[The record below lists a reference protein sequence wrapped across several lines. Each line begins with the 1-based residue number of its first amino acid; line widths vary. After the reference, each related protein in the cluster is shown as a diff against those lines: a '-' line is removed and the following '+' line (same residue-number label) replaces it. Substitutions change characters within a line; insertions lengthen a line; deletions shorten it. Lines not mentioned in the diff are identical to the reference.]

1 MGIESPFGGN
11 PRFLGENADEFQ
23 GPFAYDPKMARKEES
38 EAKKA
43 QRQFESQKQGSYKSG
58 LQEGYDALDIS
69 THEDAFT
76 KAPVPNYSNGQIE
89 RKSEQQVVNNFPN
102 PGGEKVEATLS
113 INKNGI
119 PKRSKKKP
127 SKIIAGGPSLTSSDG
142 VLDPRLA
149 KDGLYETYDDPSQE
163 DGKGYK
169 HIGNFDSFLNADD
182 QDVRQKAR
190 VGSIAQNSSARKAVI
205 EDIRV
210 QKEEI
215 TGKLAELLASK
226 NSSMDGNVMY
236 DGNKISLADADIE
249 IGNLQKKRAELIQQK
264 AKSDALFGSGR
275 AGDDLRYATQKAL
288 SEGRNPEEDPII
300 KSLRKSYET
309 LGREVD
315 KLDLT
320 MPDDVAQNPIA
331 KKQFYENKGLEM
343 EAKDRANLIKGN
355 FDAQT
360 AKTDL
365 ENTEAARN
373 HFFATAPFETLR
385 SQTDALVEDTNKMRE
400 ENAKNWEN
408 MSERD
413 RQLFVERFKGRQ
425 ESISRAKEQ
434 LSKMVPDVNKSAE
447 ETNARFNANQELQK
461 KAVENHNLQIEK
473 LNNEMKIKADAV
485 HQRAVAAND
494 KYRVEQQQKFEGL
507 NTELQKAVLSKKDKD
522 ITDITKKM
530 VDQGMLS
537 EERVKQAVVEY
548 KKAVNSNDK
557 QSDFVDALGS
567 VLRASM
573 VASQETARGAYSIAA
588 NSLRAMINGKDPMPD
603 MAPQGLQAVTS
614 VLGKA
619 SLLANPVKG
628 VQDAISAAG
637 QRVGNKI
644 LEFGIRHSSKIKSL
658 AEVTADVLEASA
670 QAAKENK
677 DAINKTMYVDPSFE
691 AGITGQVLK
700 TLGESPWTMAPYAF
714 GEIGIPIAGALNV
727 SRLYSEAREDQDQSY
742 QAKLQEFKSG
752 KIKEE
757 PQAMTEEEA
766 HRSALQYALPAGM
779 IDTIADKIGFD
790 LLKGGFKVG
799 GKLAP
804 KTLGE
809 FFEATAKSLARD
821 GEQALPLYMSAPLGG
836 AVESISETSQQVILN
851 GLAQQYKN
859 WDPKREWT
867 QELAQ
872 SAIVGGLAGI
882 LFPVMGHVSGGV
894 YKKYVTLPQM
904 ALDNAGLDEVANQF
918 RSHSQ
923 DVEVGGWAKFA
934 QAIMPE
940 SAEPAQALGAKV
952 LNTPESQLRGTGVKW
967 VIANGIKIDARINQ
981 LQAEIDS
988 LPPSEGKS
996 QRQERNHLLMMRA
1009 NLVSALQNDANTRSQ
1024 LWKEI
1029 SELPNEPLRKGE
1041 QNLHDLALVV
1051 AKFSMGAP
1059 LTEEEMKM
1067 KANGM
1072 PIIQNAQLV
1081 QMKLALQNRDPARED
1096 GNKAVS
1102 PAFMRLIAGKLPTL
1116 EAVIE
1121 SNQALLEG
1129 TPGVADEGAVP
1140 PKLSEAPSKE
1150 QIIAERK
1157 AVGEEY
1163 DKANQPTRA
1172 PSETTKTAQPSP
1184 SMPTWNVAW
1193 KRGKASGTSQV
1204 SAPTS
1209 GQAKLEA
1216 LKQLKA
1222 ENLPGQISIGPAE
1235 QAEQQDLI
1243 PSEQQPLINRAKE
1256 LARRGSPISVNRYLR
1271 RLKGNT
1277 PEEKLADAKQRL
1289 TAFAMGMKSKYG
1301 QTVRFSENKSLTMPI
1316 FANQSEDGNVTIN
1329 INPDFFL
1336 KNDPE
1341 HNNRSFAEEIF
1352 HAADFIASNLEAEK
1366 AGRTDKHTFWRE
1378 RRSSL
1383 YSKLKEIG
1391 KTNEDVAKA
1400 IIYSASLYVDE
1411 GPLRGKLFDKE
1422 GQNGGLSVE
1431 DTIGLIDAEQSFND
1445 AAFMAELLRQLN
1457 SPRTTEGRVEFG
1469 RARNDAKRGKYA
1481 SLKEAISVVTNYLK
1495 QVYRAIK
1502 GIRDGLKDN
1511 PEVAQELD
1519 ATLQSIRDVL
1529 NEKDTEEPPLDS
1541 GLVKKLKDRGL
1552 TTAEINKM
1560 TPEEAQNRANT
1571 PIQGPAQGLDPERL
1585 KNQKSNNV
1593 RGTKYGGVKFDY
1605 VVVPRGKLNNMAGTE
1620 LQPRNRSGDPDYT
1633 KEALERANELDPN
1646 KLLQG
1651 NELDTGAPTVI
1662 ASGDNPYSIN
1672 KDGFDIIAG
1681 HGRNESIGLAPDERR
1696 QAYIDEMRRMYP
1708 ELNDEINAILES
1720 GEMPVLVRKI
1730 NWDATKDSSLGTP
1743 TQQLRRIARDANLGT
1758 GNSNQ
1763 TEVSLSDAMEV
1774 KDDVTLSAPPEADG
1788 SLLDPAGNPLGDR
1801 EVLDKWFKI
1810 FGSPREYK
1818 SGNGYTKSF
1827 EDRVRNAIVA
1837 YTFAPVNE
1845 NGQIKLDKDTFNL
1858 INTLV
1863 SENVAKE
1870 ANLSSLRDGLHK
1882 AAPSLFRVR
1891 QKFQELE
1898 NKLPQEAKDSNPI
1911 TNIQKALV
1919 AYLGYRSEQI
1929 NAGLKVSD
1937 IEFDKF
1943 VNQGQLFGEVITPN
1957 QAMILA
1963 PMVQKNGENGLLEA
1977 GQGALAPIASI
1988 KDAHSI
1994 KDSPD
1999 RIAAYLSAY
2008 ANAIADAYSEYGA
2021 DAVFPG
2027 MERKL
2032 TTEENASIIKGAL
2045 EMAGAIYPKGQRAPE
2060 PQMPNTASNK
2070 SLGAK
2075 SIEAVKVA
2083 KEFVSY
2089 WSGVVSES
2097 QKHAKDFGNTFDEAS
2112 LMERPVYGKDARD
2125 KNMANFVSAVAKVM
2139 GGRDFMRPDLVT
2151 DKDEIK
2157 EPQLSKS
2164 ADESGGLAFISN
2176 KEDFDKANY
2185 LADYFGI
2192 KGKTTLGDILNRAK
2206 ALGRDNNQNLGA
2218 KSLPSISPVRE
2229 LRKLTNDLKNGKITE
2244 LDLAVKVGQL
2254 VSDIED
2260 QRDQRM
2266 VEKIFKERVRGPD
2279 FVEQKLLEAKRNG
2292 SLSVGQVEM
2301 ARFLLRENPNLAEG
2315 LGISIRGAKEQ
2326 EDIGGI
2332 YNPFNRVMTLIKDR
2346 GNESVAVHEIL
2357 HHAERMMP
2365 KDVQEGI
2372 KVEWSKAYSKAIQD
2386 ATAKND
2392 TKRIELLT
2400 EMFTSLIGD
2409 QAPSESVMK
2418 AFDDNSLSRDDYQL
2432 VNPSEFWAV
2441 NASRIVADRSQTMG
2455 WVEKARQWL
2464 KEFYQLA
2471 KGAIGLQSDS
2481 PILKGLAEVIQSEG
2495 YFQSKGM
2502 LSGGLKSLASKFTD
2516 EQLFNNDENAETEQ
2530 EVGATEESVK
2540 NAGIVRNI
2548 IAPPEK
2554 VKRGSSNGEKNERT
2568 QPGGKLINSFV
2579 RSSIAERFY
2588 IRGYSQDELREL
2600 AYDKIMDLLSK
2611 SPAGQKIAK
2620 QYLSA
2625 NSEFLNDNLI
2635 NAKGGAEISER
2646 KEGQMELVKT
2656 LVARAKSEGNATP
2669 TGADLMAFMTAEEK
2683 AKGFTETEIESA
2695 RSERHLFN
2703 YVLRSLTNMVA
2714 KMTGN
2719 EESEGKII
2727 AQSQIEN
2734 RYNNL
2739 SPEADTEEMA
2749 ENMYGNQA
2757 GVETT
2762 ISNIPLEEVYENIER
2777 SLQNTTP
2784 ERIMRSILGNLG
2796 GKDGPMDLHA
2806 RGLSFSQIADELN
2819 LTGTQ
2824 RDDAKVWRSIQEGYQ
2839 RMQVALDAIRKRKSE
2854 LESLRNPTEEDE
2866 ATLDEINEYLGGFS
2880 KKDLEAINAKAKEKE
2895 EFQKA
2900 LDESRLEKGESVQ
2913 QSLFAKVPDAR
2924 IVTKYYELQ
2933 DKIRAGEVTPRELD
2947 MYDKIESMAIKYK
2960 WPGVPVQTRLFELA
2974 SIMRRTKDSN
2984 TQTDLNVKQMEL
2996 MLDDDTLSGLNGN
3009 LKAKTIA
3016 RMSEDQ
3022 LLNELEGD
3030 WLTEEELQQAM
3041 ADEEAGKSRGL
3052 ADYGESENASAGVRA
3067 SQEATPRPAVK
3078 KLEDTARG
3086 SDSISDR
3093 DILARMREEG
3103 VQLSDEET
3111 FAARRVSN
3119 KLWDEAI
3126 ESGDE
3131 TQINRAFLV
3140 TRDYIRSGTEQA
3152 RGLAAR
3158 RGRSQEDAHRDAIL
3172 SPILPT
3178 ENELKKEAATQA
3190 VKARREASSKRAQVE
3205 DAKSKL
3211 SKQDQQRPDWKEWF
3225 DTQEKEIAEHK
3236 KTIADGGR
3244 SKAEE
3249 VVVDKKRKKA
3259 EEALAVTGR
3268 NLATLETEN
3277 TIHKLRTGETMN
3289 QILGKIGDPILR
3301 EAVRMYTQGMAVK
3314 DIEKTLG
3321 KKGLKNDINKAI
3333 VNGLQPEMDRRFQ
3346 RLYDEVAE
3354 KGLTKKQL
3362 IARLKKLSN
3371 GQSLLAKGMD
3381 NQDDGSPL
3389 TQEEARQITQEMFG
3403 LTTEGLNREKSEQL
3417 FNYKDQVQVSKIQ
3430 SLITEG
3436 VDGPASWGKIASDV
3450 FASFIFSG
3458 APSLVANVGLTTIAW
3473 ASVPAHL
3480 FAEAI
3485 TSRMKGDVKMAYGD
3499 EIIGTPY
3506 KNIGEA
3512 VSGGITE
3519 AKSALASIK
3528 IGALNAAWAKA
3539 CDAFKNE
3546 FSSFGED
3553 QGMANQGLT
3562 ERESGIITKS
3572 IPGFTGKV
3580 VRAGINLLLSGDEFT
3595 KNFRA
3600 NMYVGA
3606 FAYRVGKAKGLS
3618 GTDLTDFV
3626 ENQIADKSSIAWDLA
3641 VKRTLRDTFGQNLA
3655 SEENVS
3661 RKTLGKT
3668 RSIGEGFG
3676 IVPQAAR
3683 NINAGIAKMAQQASQ
3698 TDGIGNITIGG
3709 RSFSPAEFAL
3719 RFAQSFFILIKSPY
3733 NIARAAAAY
3742 SPLAGLNVIARN
3754 AAGTRT
3760 TIDPETGK
3768 TIKYMQAEDYEAS
3781 VQRHTEAMLGMMGMA
3796 ALWSAFEGDDDDD
3809 EKRVFGLSWMPK
3821 ILITGSSDKGPKTR
3835 YGNQA
3840 TTITVG
3846 GYSFPYGRYEPLSG
3860 LAYLADLAREAKQIQ
3875 KGRGS
3880 AGARVQQW
3888 ASDFISYPFSK
3899 TFSKSWRDLAKFASV
3914 KGVPEVM
3921 QNRIASVVV
3930 PNFFRRL
3937 FEPGA
3942 VTAGEEE
3949 WDSERLS
3956 GWSWNEMGGWIN
3968 ATLPGLPSMLSEAGV
3983 KGVASEGL
3991 PPRSL
3996 ADLSVKKRNVAVS
4009 ETIAKRI
4016 LPDRAARLIGG
4027 ITRGL
4032 VPEGGFYEAPAKT
4045 RLEKFISA
4053 YNARYPQT
4061 SYNPKPPNKFVQIKD
4076 KNGISKNEQM
4086 TPREY
4091 KMMLEMA
4098 SKLGTARINS
4108 VLSDENIANPT
4119 ENVRKLVDKIREDAV
4134 SSAREAVKRARRYQN
4149 EKAVEPASS

>member
-23 GPFAYDPKMARKEES
+23 GPFAYDPRMARKEES

-89 RKSEQQVVNNFPN
+89 RKSEQQVVKNFPN

-119 PKRSKKKP
+119 PKRAKNKP
-127 SKIIAGGPSLTSSDG
+127 LQIIAGGPSLTSSDG

-149 KDGLYETYDDPSQE
+149 KDGLYEAYDDPSQE

-169 HIGNFDSFLNADD
+169 HIGGFDSFLNADD
-182 QDVRQKAR
+182 QDVRQKAEF
-190 VGSIAQNSSARKAVI
+190 GSMKQNLASRKAVK
-205 EDIRV
+205 DDFRV

-236 DGNKISLADADIE
+236 EGNKISLADADTE
-249 IGNLQKKRAELIQQK
+249 IGNLQKKRGELTQQHAGAET
-264 AKSDALFGSGR
+264 LFASR
-275 AGDDLRYATQKAL
+275 KAGDDLRYATQKAL

-320 MPDDVAQNPIA
+320 MPDDVAKNPIA
-331 KKQFYENKGLEM
+331 KKQFYENKGLEL

-355 FDAQT
+355 YDAQI
-360 AKTDL
+360 AKADL

-373 HFFATAPFETLR
+373 HFFSTAPFETLR

-408 MSERD
+408 MSEGD
-413 RQLFVERFKGRQ
+413 RQIFVERFKGRQ
-425 ESISRAKEQ
+425 EAIARAKEQ

-447 ETNARFNANQELQK
+447 ETNAKFNASEEVQK
-461 KAVENHNLQIEK
+461 KALENQNLQIEK

-485 HQRAVAAND
+485 YQRAVTAND

-507 NTELQKAVLSKKDKD
+507 NTELQKAVLGKKDKD
-522 ITDITKKM
+522 ITDITSKM
-530 VDQGMLS
+530 VNQGLLS

-548 KKAVNSNDK
+548 KKAVSSNDK
-557 QSDFVDALGS
+557 QSDMVDALGTI
-567 VLRASM
+567 LRGSM
-573 VASQETARGAYSIAA
+573 VASQETARGAYTIAS
-588 NSLRAMINGKDPMPD
+588 NSLRAMINGQDPMPD
-603 MAPQGLQAVTS
+603 IAPQGLQAVTS
-614 VLGKA
+614 VLGRA
-619 SLLANPVKG
+619 SLFANPIKG

-644 LEFGIRHSSKIKSL
+644 LEFGIKNSSKVKSL
-658 AEVTADVLEASA
+658 VEVTADVLEASA
-670 QAAKENK
+670 QAAKDNK
-677 DAINKTMYVDPSFE
+677 DAINKTIKVDPAFE
-691 AGITGQVLK
+691 ASIQGQVLK
-700 TLGESPWTMAPYAF
+700 TIGEAPWTMAPYAF
-714 GEIGIPIAGALNV
+714 GQIGIPIGGALNV

-742 QAKLQEFKSG
+742 QAKLQDFKSG

-766 HRSALQYALPAGM
+766 HRGALQYALPAGV
-779 IDTIADKIGFD
+779 IDTIADKIGFN
-790 LLKGGFKVG
+790 LLKGGLKAG
-799 GKLAP
+799 
-804 KTLGE
+804 KTLSPKSLSE
-809 FFEATAKSLARD
+809 FFEAVSKSLARD
-821 GEQALPLYMSAPLGG
+821 GEQALPILMSAPLGG
-836 AVESISETSQQVILN
+836 VVESVSETSQQAILN
-851 GLAQQYKN
+851 GLATKYKN

-904 ALDNAGLDEVANQF
+904 ALDNAGLDQIANEF
-918 RSHSQ
+918 RTHSQ
-923 DVEVGGWAKFA
+923 DVETGGWAKFA

-940 SAEPAQALGAKV
+940 GSEPMQALGAKA
-952 LNTPESQLRGTGVKW
+952 LNTPEAQLRGTGVKW
-967 VIANGIKIDARINQ
+967 VIANGIKIDARLNQ

-988 LPPSEGKS
+988 LPASEGRDL
-996 QRQERNHLLMMRA
+996 RQERNHLLMMRA
-1009 NLVSALQNDANTRSQ
+1009 SLVGSLQNDANIRSQ

-1096 GNKAVS
+1096 GNRAVS
-1102 PAFMRLIAGKLPTL
+1102 PSFMRLIAGKLPTL

-1129 TPGVADEGAVP
+1129 TSGVAEEGAVP
-1140 PKLSEAPSKE
+1140 PKLSEAPSNE
-1150 QIIAERK
+1150 EIIAERK
-1157 AVGEEY
+1157 AVGEAY
-1163 DKANQPTRA
+1163 DKAMQPTQT
-1172 PSETTKTAQPSP
+1172 PSEPTQTAQPSP

-1193 KRGKASGTSQV
+1193 KRGKASGTSRV

-1256 LARRGSPISVNRYLR
+1256 LARRGSPLSINRYLR

-1277 PEEKLADAKQRL
+1277 PEERLADAKQRL
-1289 TAFAMGMKSKYG
+1289 TSFAIGMKSKYG
-1301 QTVRFSENKSLTMPI
+1301 QKVSFDEDRSLSFRMP
-1316 FANQSEDGNVTIN
+1316 FLTEQSEDGSVTIK
-1329 INPDFFL
+1329 INPDYFIRS
-1336 KNDPE
+1336 DPE
-1341 HNNRSFAEEIF
+1341 LNNRMLAEEIF
-1352 HAADFIASNLEAEK
+1352 HAADIIASNLEAEK
-1366 AGRTDKHTFWRE
+1366 AGRTDKKTYWKE
-1378 RRSSL
+1378 RRSGL
-1383 YSKLKEIG
+1383 YNKLRDIG
-1391 KTNEDVAKA
+1391 RTNEVVAKA
-1400 IIYSASLYVDE
+1400 ILSSASLYADLE
-1411 GPLRGKLFDKE
+1411 NKE
-1422 GQNGGLSVE
+1422 GGLSVD
-1431 DTIGLIDAEQSFND
+1431 DTIGVIDQDQNFND
-1445 AAFMAELLRQLN
+1445 AAFMSELLRQLN
-1457 SPRTTEGRVEFG
+1457 SVRTTEGLVEIR
-1469 RARNDAKRGKYA
+1469 RAVSDTKSRKYS
-1481 SLKEAISVVTNYLK
+1481 SLKEAISFVTNYLK
-1495 QVYRAIK
+1495 QVYRAVR

-1529 NEKDTEEPPLDS
+1529 DEKDTEEPPLDS

-1552 TTAEINKM
+1552 TTAEINKL
-1560 TPEEAQNRANT
+1560 TPEEAQNRANA
-1571 PIQGPAQGLDPERL
+1571 PIQGAPAGLNPERL

-1605 VVVPRGKLNNMAGTE
+1605 IVVPRGKLNNMAGTE

-1633 KEALERANELDPN
+1633 REALERANELDPN

-1662 ASGDNPYSIN
+1662 ASADNPYGISQ
-1672 KDGFDIIAG
+1672 DGFDIIAG
-1681 HGRNESIGLAPDERR
+1681 HGRNESIGIAPDERR

-1788 SLLDPAGNPLGDR
+1788 SLLDPAGNPLGNR

-1870 ANLSSLRDGLHK
+1870 ANLSNLREGLHK
-1882 AAPSLFRVR
+1882 ASPSLFRVR

-1898 NKLPQEAKDSNPI
+1898 SKLPQEAKDSNPI

-1929 NAGLKVSD
+1929 NAGLPVSD

-1963 PMVQKNGENGLLEA
+1963 PMVQKNGENGFLEV
-1977 GQGALAPIASI
+1977 GQGALTPLASI

-1994 KDSPD
+1994 KDSPE

-2045 EMAGAIYPKGQRAPE
+2045 ERAGAIYPKGQRAPE
-2060 PQMPNTASNK
+2060 PQMPNTASNNQ
-2070 SLGAK
+2070 SLKAK
-2075 SIEAVKVA
+2075 SI
-2083 KEFVSY
+2083 
-2089 WSGVVSES
+2089 
-2097 QKHAKDFGNTFDEAS
+2097 
-2112 LMERPVYGKDARD
+2112 
-2125 KNMANFVSAVAKVM
+2125 
-2139 GGRDFMRPDLVT
+2139 
-2151 DKDEIK
+2151 
-2157 EPQLSKS
+2157 
-2164 ADESGGLAFISN
+2164 
-2176 KEDFDKANY
+2176 
-2185 LADYFGI
+2185 
-2192 KGKTTLGDILNRAK
+2192 
-2206 ALGRDNNQNLGA
+2206 
-2218 KSLPSISPVRE
+2218 SPLRE
-2229 LRKLTNDLKNGKITE
+2229 LRTLTSDLKNGKITE

-2326 EDIGGI
+2326 ENVGGI
-2332 YNPFNRVMTLIKDR
+2332 YNPFNRVMTLIKDG

-2372 KVEWSKAYSKAIQD
+2372 KVEWSKAYSKAIQE
-2386 ATAKND
+2386 ATENND

-2400 EMFTSLIGD
+2400 EMFTSLVGD
-2409 QAPSESVMK
+2409 RAPSESVMK
-2418 AFDDNSLSRDDYQL
+2418 AFDNNSLSRDDYQL

-2441 NASRIVADRSQTMG
+2441 NASRIVADRSQTIG

-2464 KEFYQLA
+2464 NEFYQLA

-2481 PILKGLAEVIQSEG
+2481 PILKGLAEVLQSEG
-2495 YFQSKGM
+2495 DFKSKGM
-2502 LSGGLKSLASKFTD
+2502 LSGGLKSLASKFSD
-2516 EQLFNNDENAETEQ
+2516 EQLFDNDENAETDQ

-2554 VKRGSSNGEKNERT
+2554 VKRGSGNGEKNERT

-2579 RSSIAERFY
+2579 RSSIADRFY

-2625 NSEFLNDNLI
+2625 NP
-2635 NAKGGAEISER
+2635 AEAIER
-2646 KEGQMELVKT
+2646 KEGQMELVKA

-2683 AKGFTETEIESA
+2683 AKGFTEAEIESA
-2695 RSERHLFN
+2695 RAERHLFN

-2762 ISNIPLEEVYENIER
+2762 ISNIPLEELTENLDRNLED
-2777 SLQNTTP
+2777 SDSK
-2784 ERIMRSILGNLG
+2784 EMMMRFIGDLA
-2796 GKDGPMDLHA
+2796 KPMALHA
-2806 RGLSFSQIADELN
+2806 QGMSYSDIADDLGI
-2819 LTGTQ
+2819 TGTD
-2824 RDDAKVWRSIQEGYQ
+2824 RNDAKVWRMVQEGYQ
-2839 RMQVALDAIRKRKSE
+2839 RMQIGLDAIQSKKAQ
-2854 LESLRNPTEEDE
+2854 LEAKGNLTEKEE
-2866 ATLDEINEYLGGFS
+2866 STLDDLNEYLGGFS

-2947 MYDKIESMAIKYK
+2947 MFDKIESMAIKYN

-2974 SIMRRTKDSN
+2974 NIMRRTKDST
-2984 TQTDLNVKQMEL
+2984 TQTDANAKQMEL
-2996 MLDDDTLSGLNGN
+2996 MLDDDTLSGLNGR
-3009 LKAKTIA
+3009 LGAKTIA
-3016 RMSEDQ
+3016 RMGEEQ
-3022 LLNELEGD
+3022 LLQELEGD

-3126 ESGDE
+3126 DSGDE

-3158 RGRSQEDAHRDAIL
+3158 RGRSQEDAHRDAII

-3178 ENELKKEAATQA
+3178 ENELKKESATQV

-3225 DTQEKEIAEHK
+3225 EAQEREIAEHK

-3268 NLATLETEN
+3268 SLATLEAEN
-3277 TIHKLRTGETMN
+3277 TAHKLRTGDTMN
-3289 QILGKIGDPILR
+3289 QILSKIGDPLLR

-3333 VNGLQPEMDRRFQ
+3333 VNGLQPEVDRRFQ
-3346 RLYDEVAE
+3346 RLYEEVAE
-3354 KGLTKKQL
+3354 KKLTKRQL

-3371 GQSLLAKGMD
+3371 GESLMAKSDKQD
-3381 NQDDGSPL
+3381 NEAPL
-3389 TQEEARQITQEMFG
+3389 TQEEARQTILEAFG
-3403 LTTEGLNREKSEQL
+3403 LTSEGLNRESSAPL
-3417 FNYKDQVQVSKIQ
+3417 FNYGDRSQVSKVN
-3430 SLITEG
+3430 SLLNESVG
-3436 VDGPASWGKIASDV
+3436 EPASWAKVASDV
-3450 FASFIFSG
+3450 FASFIFTGS
-3458 APSLVANVGLTTIAW
+3458 PSLVANVGLTPFAPIT
-3473 ASVPAHL
+3473 VPLHL
-3480 FAEAI
+3480 FAEAL
-3485 TSRMKGDVKMAYGD
+3485 TSRMKGNVQMAYGD
-3499 EIIGTPY
+3499 EVIGTPY
-3506 KNIGEA
+3506 RNIGEA
-3512 VSGGITE
+3512 VVGGISE
-3519 AKSALASIK
+3519 AGATFSAIKS
-3528 IGALNAAWAKA
+3528 GALKAAWAKA
-3539 CDAFKNE
+3539 VEAFNNE

-3553 QGMANQGLT
+3553 QGVVSQGLT
-3562 ERESGIITKS
+3562 ERESGMVTKS
-3572 IPGFTGKV
+3572 IPGKTGKV
-3580 VRAGINLLLSGDEFT
+3580 IRAGINALLAGDEFT

-3618 GTDLTDFV
+3618 GAELTDFV
-3626 ENQIADKSSIAWDLA
+3626 ENQIADKESIAWDLA
-3641 VKRTLRDTFGQNLA
+3641 VKRTLRDTFGQNL
-3655 SEENVS
+3655 SKEGKNFKS
-3661 RKTLGKT
+3661 LGELT
-3668 RSIGEGFG
+3668 GTIPE
-3676 IVPQAAR
+3676 AAR
-3683 NINAGIAKMAQQASQ
+3683 SVNSKLGAYADQQKFAGI
-3698 TDGIGNITIGG
+3698 NIGG
-3709 RSFSPAEFAL
+3709 RKFSPAEFATK
-3719 RFAQSFFILIKSPY
+3719 FFQSFFLLIKSPY
-3733 NIARAAAAY
+3733 NIARASAAY
-3742 SPLAGLNVIARN
+3742 SPLAGINVLARN
-3754 AAGTRT
+3754 ARGTET
-3760 TIDPETGK
+3760 TLDPNTGK
-3768 TIKYMQAEDYEAS
+3768 QIKFMDADDYNAS
-3781 VQRHTEAMLGMMGMA
+3781 LQRHTEALIGMAGMA

-3809 EKRVFGLSWMPK
+3809 EKTVFGLPWMPK
-3821 ILITGSSDKGPKTR
+3821 ILITGSSDSGPKTR

-3840 TTITVG
+3840 TTIKIG
-3846 GYSFPYGRYEPLSG
+3846 NISIPYGRYEPLSG
-3860 LAYLADLAREAKQIQ
+3860 LAYLADMAREAKQIQ

-3880 AGARVQQW
+3880 ADARVANW
-3888 ASDFISYPFSK
+3888 VRDFISYPFSK
-3899 TFSKSWRDLAKFASV
+3899 TFSKSFRDIAKLSSV
-3914 KGVPEVM
+3914 KGAGDVL
-3921 QNRIASVVV
+3921 QNRVASLVV

-3942 VTAGEEE
+3942 VTVGEEA
-3949 WDSERLS
+3949 WDAERLS
-3956 GWSWNEMGGWIN
+3956 GWSWTEMGGWVN
-3968 ATLPGLPSMLSEAGV
+3968 ATLPGLPSLLSEAGV
-3983 KGVASEGL
+3983 KNQLSEGL
-3991 PPRSL
+3991 PPRYL
-3996 ADLSVKKRNVAVS
+3996 ADLSPKKRDVS
-4009 ETIAKRI
+4009 IAEKIAKKVGV
-4016 LPDRAARLIGG
+4016 PDRASRLIGG
-4027 ITRGL
+4027 ITKGL
-4032 VPEGGFYEAPAKT
+4032 TPSGIAYEAPEKT

-4076 KNGISKNEQM
+4076 KDGISKNEQM

-4119 ENVRKLVDKIREDAV
+4119 DNIRKLVDKIREDAV

>member
-11 PRFLGENADEFQ
+11 PRFLGENADKFQ

-89 RKSEQQVVNNFPN
+89 RKSEQQVVKNFPN

-119 PKRSKKKP
+119 PKRAKNKP
-127 SKIIAGGPSLTSSDG
+127 LQIIAGGPSLTSSDG

-149 KDGLYETYDDPSQE
+149 KDGLYEAYDDPSQE

-169 HIGNFDSFLNADD
+169 HIGGFDSFLNADD
-182 QDVRQKAR
+182 QDVRQKAEF
-190 VGSIAQNSSARKAVI
+190 GSMKQNLASRKAVK
-205 EDIRV
+205 DDFRV

-236 DGNKISLADADIE
+236 EGNKISLADADTE
-249 IGNLQKKRAELIQQK
+249 IGNLQKKRGELTQQHAGAET
-264 AKSDALFGSGR
+264 LFASR
-275 AGDDLRYATQKAL
+275 KAGDDLRYATQKAL

-320 MPDDVAQNPIA
+320 LPDDVAKNPIA
-331 KKQFYENKGLEM
+331 KKQFYENKGLEL

-355 FDAQT
+355 YDAQI
-360 AKTDL
+360 AKADL

-373 HFFATAPFETLR
+373 HFFSTAPFETLR

-408 MSERD
+408 MSEGD
-413 RQLFVERFKGRQ
+413 RQIFVERFKGRQ
-425 ESISRAKEQ
+425 ESIARAKEQ

-447 ETNARFNANQELQK
+447 ETNAKFNASEEVQK
-461 KAVENHNLQIEK
+461 KALENQNLQIEK

-485 HQRAVAAND
+485 YQRAVTAND

-507 NTELQKAVLSKKDKD
+507 NTELQKAVLGKKDKD
-522 ITDITKKM
+522 ITEITSKM
-530 VDQGMLS
+530 VNQGLLS

-548 KKAVNSNDK
+548 KKAVSSNDK
-557 QSDFVDALGS
+557 QSDIVDALGTI
-567 VLRASM
+567 LRGSM
-573 VASQETARGAYSIAA
+573 VASQETARGAYTIAS
-588 NSLRAMINGKDPMPD
+588 NSLRAMINGQDPMPD
-603 MAPQGLQAVTS
+603 IAPQGLQAVTS
-614 VLGKA
+614 VLGRA
-619 SLLANPVKG
+619 SLLANPIKG

-644 LEFGIRHSSKIKSL
+644 LEFGIKNSSKVKSL

-677 DAINKTMYVDPSFE
+677 DAINKTIKVDPSFE
-691 AGITGQVLK
+691 ASIQGQVLK
-700 TLGESPWTMAPYAF
+700 TIGEAPWTMAPYAF
-714 GEIGIPIAGALNV
+714 GQVGIPIAGALNV

-742 QAKLQEFKSG
+742 QAKLQDFRSG

-766 HRSALQYALPAGM
+766 HRGALQYALPAGL
-779 IDTIADKIGFD
+779 IDTVADKIGFD
-790 LLKGGFKVG
+790 LLKGGLKAG
-799 GKLAP
+799 
-804 KTLGE
+804 KTLSPKNLSE
-809 FFEATAKSLARD
+809 FFEAVSKSLAKD
-821 GEQALPLYMSAPLGG
+821 GEQALPLLMSAPLGG
-836 AVESISETSQQVILN
+836 VVESVSETSQQAILN
-851 GLAQQYKN
+851 GLATKYKN
-859 WDPKREWT
+859 WDPEREWT

-904 ALDNAGLDEVANQF
+904 ALDNAGLDQIANEF
-918 RSHSQ
+918 RTHSQ
-923 DVEVGGWAKFA
+923 DVETGGWAKFA

-940 SAEPAQALGAKV
+940 GSEPMQALGAKA
-952 LNTPESQLRGTGVKW
+952 LNTPEAQLRGTGVKW
-967 VIANGIKIDARINQ
+967 VIANGIKIDARLNQ

-988 LPPSEGKS
+988 LPASEGRDL
-996 QRQERNHLLMMRA
+996 RQERNHLLMMRA
-1009 NLVSALQNDANTRSQ
+1009 NLVGSLQNDANTRSQ

-1096 GNKAVS
+1096 GNRAVS
-1102 PAFMRLIAGKLPTL
+1102 PSFMRLIAGKLPTL

-1121 SNQALLEG
+1121 SNQALLEE
-1129 TPGVADEGAVP
+1129 TSGVAEEGAVP
-1140 PKLSEAPSKE
+1140 PKLSEAPSNE
-1150 QIIAERK
+1150 EIIAERK
-1157 AVGEEY
+1157 AVGEAY
-1163 DKANQPTRA
+1163 DKAMQPTET
-1172 PSETTKTAQPSP
+1172 PSEPTQTAQPSP

-1256 LARRGSPISVNRYLR
+1256 LARRGSPISVNRYQR

-1289 TAFAMGMKSKYG
+1289 TSFAIGMKSKYG
-1301 QTVRFSENKSLTMPI
+1301 QTVRFN
-1316 FANQSEDGNVTIN
+1316 EDKTSKKPFMATPMDDGSVEIT
-1329 INPDFFL
+1329 INPDYFVR
-1336 KNDPE
+1336 NDPE
-1341 HNNRSFAEEIF
+1341 FNNRSMAEEIF
-1352 HAADFIASNLEAEK
+1352 HAADIIASNLEADK
-1366 AGRTDKHTFWRE
+1366 ASRTDKKAYWME
-1378 RRSSL
+1378 RRSGL
-1383 YSKLKEIG
+1383 YNKLRDIG
-1391 KTNEDVAKA
+1391 RTNETVAKA
-1400 IIYSASLYVDE
+1400 ILSSASLYADLE
-1411 GPLRGKLFDKE
+1411 NKE
-1422 GQNGGLSVE
+1422 GGLSVD
-1431 DTIGLIDAEQSFND
+1431 DTIGMLDQDQNFND
-1445 AAFMAELLRQLN
+1445 AAFMSELLRQLN
-1457 SPRTTEGRVEFG
+1457 SVRTTEGVVEIR
-1469 RARNDAKRGKYA
+1469 RAERDTKSGKYN
-1481 SLKEAISVVTNYLK
+1481 SLKEAIGFVTNYLK
-1495 QVYRAIK
+1495 QVYRAIR

-1529 NEKDTEEPPLDS
+1529 DEKDTEEPPLDS

-1552 TTAEINKM
+1552 TTAEINKL
-1560 TPEEAQNRANT
+1560 TPEEAQNRANA
-1571 PIQGPAQGLDPERL
+1571 PIQGAPAGLNPERL

-1605 VVVPRGKLNNMAGTE
+1605 IVVPRGKLNNMAGTE

-1633 KEALERANELDPN
+1633 REALERANELDPN

-1662 ASGDNPYSIN
+1662 ASADNPYGISQ
-1672 KDGFDIIAG
+1672 DGFDIIAG
-1681 HGRNESIGLAPDERR
+1681 HGRNESIGIAPDERR

-1788 SLLDPAGNPLGDR
+1788 SLLDPAGNPLGNR

-1870 ANLSSLRDGLHK
+1870 ANLSNLREGLHK
-1882 AAPSLFRVR
+1882 ASPSLFRVR

-1898 NKLPQEAKDSNPI
+1898 SKLPQEAKDSNPI
-1911 TNIQKALV
+1911 TNIQKAIV

-1929 NAGLKVSD
+1929 NAGLPMSD

-1963 PMVQKNGENGLLEA
+1963 PMVQKNGENGFLEV
-1977 GQGALAPIASI
+1977 GQGALTPLASI

-1994 KDSPD
+1994 KDSPE

-2032 TTEENASIIKGAL
+2032 TTEENASIIKRAL
-2045 EMAGAIYPKGQRAPE
+2045 ERAGAIYPKGQRAPE
-2060 PQMPNTASNK
+2060 PQMPNTAQEK
-2070 SLGAK
+2070 SLKAK
-2075 SIEAVKVA
+2075 
-2083 KEFVSY
+2083 
-2089 WSGVVSES
+2089 
-2097 QKHAKDFGNTFDEAS
+2097 
-2112 LMERPVYGKDARD
+2112 
-2125 KNMANFVSAVAKVM
+2125 
-2139 GGRDFMRPDLVT
+2139 
-2151 DKDEIK
+2151 
-2157 EPQLSKS
+2157 
-2164 ADESGGLAFISN
+2164 
-2176 KEDFDKANY
+2176 
-2185 LADYFGI
+2185 
-2192 KGKTTLGDILNRAK
+2192 
-2206 ALGRDNNQNLGA
+2206 
-2218 KSLPSISPVRE
+2218 
-2229 LRKLTNDLKNGKITE
+2229 
-2244 LDLAVKVGQL
+2244 
-2254 VSDIED
+2254 
-2260 QRDQRM
+2260 
-2266 VEKIFKERVRGPD
+2266 
-2279 FVEQKLLEAKRNG
+2279 
-2292 SLSVGQVEM
+2292 
-2301 ARFLLRENPNLAEG
+2301 PN
-2315 LGISIRGAKEQ
+2315 
-2326 EDIGGI
+2326 
-2332 YNPFNRVMTLIKDR
+2332 
-2346 GNESVAVHEIL
+2346 
-2357 HHAERMMP
+2357 
-2365 KDVQEGI
+2365 
-2372 KVEWSKAYSKAIQD
+2372 
-2386 ATAKND
+2386 
-2392 TKRIELLT
+2392 
-2400 EMFTSLIGD
+2400 
-2409 QAPSESVMK
+2409 
-2418 AFDDNSLSRDDYQL
+2418 
-2432 VNPSEFWAV
+2432 
-2441 NASRIVADRSQTMG
+2441 
-2455 WVEKARQWL
+2455 
-2464 KEFYQLA
+2464 
-2471 KGAIGLQSDS
+2471 GLQ
-2481 PILKGLAEVIQSEG
+2481 V
-2495 YFQSKGM
+2495 
-2502 LSGGLKSLASKFTD
+2502 LASKFSD
-2516 EQLFNNDENAETEQ
+2516 EELFDNDENAVETEQ

-2554 VKRGSSNGEKNERT
+2554 VKRGSGNGEKNERT

-2579 RSSIAERFY
+2579 RSSIADRFY

-2620 QYLSA
+2620 QYLSV
-2625 NSEFLNDNLI
+2625 NSEFLDDNLI
-2635 NAKGGAEISER
+2635 NAKGGAEVTER
-2646 KEGQMELVKT
+2646 KEGQMELVKA

-2683 AKGFTETEIESA
+2683 AKGFTEAEIESA
-2695 RSERHLFN
+2695 RAERHLFN

-2719 EESEGKII
+2719 EDSEGKII

-2757 GVETT
+2757 GVETS

-2784 ERIMRSILGNLG
+2784 ERMMRSILGNLG

-2880 KKDLEAINAKAKEKE
+2880 KKDLEAINAKAREKE

-2900 LDESRLEKGESVQ
+2900 LDESRLAKGEPVQ

-2947 MYDKIESMAIKYK
+2947 MFDKIESMAIKYN

-2974 SIMRRTKDSN
+2974 NIMRRTKDST
-2984 TQTDLNVKQMEL
+2984 TQTDTNAKQMEL
-2996 MLDDDTLSGLNGN
+2996 MLDDDTLSGLNGS
-3009 LKAKTIA
+3009 LRAKTIA
-3016 RMSEDQ
+3016 RMSVDQ

-3078 KLEDTARG
+3078 KLEDTALG

-3126 ESGDE
+3126 DSGDE
-3131 TQINRAFLV
+3131 TKINRAFLV

-3158 RGRSQEDAHRDAIL
+3158 RGRSQEDANRDAII

-3178 ENELKKEAATQA
+3178 ENELKKESATQA

-3268 NLATLETEN
+3268 SLATLEAEN
-3277 TIHKLRTGETMN
+3277 TAHKLRTGDTMN
-3289 QILGKIGDPILR
+3289 QILSKIGDPLLR
-3301 EAVRMYTQGMAVK
+3301 EAVRMYTQGMTVK
-3314 DIEKTLG
+3314 DIEKILG
-3321 KKGLKNDINKAI
+3321 KKNLKNDISKAI
-3333 VNGLQPEMDRRFQ
+3333 VNGLQPEVDRRFQ
-3346 RLYDEVAE
+3346 RLYEEVAE
-3354 KGLTKKQL
+3354 KKLTKRQL

-3371 GQSLLAKGMD
+3371 GESLMAKSD
-3381 NQDDGSPL
+3381 KQDDEAPL
-3389 TQEEARQITQEMFG
+3389 TQEEARQTILEAFG
-3403 LTTEGLNREKSEQL
+3403 LTSEGLNREKSEQL
-3417 FNYKDQVQVSKIQ
+3417 FNYKDQTQVSKVN
-3430 SLITEG
+3430 SLIAES

-3458 APSLVANVGLTTIAW
+3458 APSLAANVGLTTIAW
-3473 ASVPAHL
+3473 ASVPVHL

-3485 TSRMKGDVKMAYGD
+3485 TSRLKGDVKIAYGD

-3512 VSGGITE
+3512 VLGGLSE

-3528 IGALNAAWAKA
+3528 MGAVKAAWAKA

-3546 FSSFGED
+3546 FSSFGEE
-3553 QGMANQGLT
+3553 QGMARQGLT
-3562 ERESGIITKS
+3562 ERESGVITKS
-3572 IPGFTGKV
+3572 IPGVTGKA

-3618 GTDLTDFV
+3618 GPDLTDFV
-3626 ENQIADKSSIAWDLA
+3626 ESQIADKESIAWDLA

-3661 RKTLGKT
+3661 MKSLGKT

-3698 TDGIGNITIGG
+3698 TEGIGNMTIGG

-3733 NIARAAAAY
+3733 NIARASAAY

-3754 AAGTRT
+3754 AAGTKT

-3768 TIKYMQAEDYEAS
+3768 TVKYMEAEDYEAS

-3809 EKRVFGLSWMPK
+3809 DKRVFGLPWMPK

-3880 AGARVQQW
+3880 SGARVQQW

-3930 PNFFRRL
+3930 PNFFKRL

-3942 VTAGEEE
+3942 ITTGEEE

-3983 KGVASEGL
+3983 KGDAAEGL

-3996 ADLSVKKRNVAVS
+3996 ADLSTKKRNVAVS
-4009 ETIAKRI
+4009 ETIAKRV

-4032 VPEGGFYEAPAKT
+4032 VPEGGIYEAPDKT

-4076 KNGISKNEQM
+4076 KDGISKNEQM

-4119 ENVRKLVDKIREDAV
+4119 DNIRKLVDKIREDAV